1 MPGMNLVK
9 ASNLEAWSRSLT
21 ARANLPGVVASLIRS
36 SCPTLQSYRFPSG
49 DASQTHGFDG
59 VAEVVTETTFVP
71 SGRSIWEFGTGEN
84 YEKKASDDF
93 KKRTDE
99 LSADDRATRTFTFVT
114 SRIWDGG
121 PEDWEKERAS
131 AGWLKVRALDA
142 TSIELWLLE
151 CPAVSLALA
160 KDLSIIPPTGV
171 RTIPEFWDEYR
182 LNFDPVLKE
191 DLLLAGREEKAK
203 RLCQSLSEGLKGISK
218 WQGDSAAEAI
228 AFMAASIMK
237 ADPETSAFLISKTL
251 VIETPEI
258 AQILPATNRFNFIL
272 TPTAARVGPA
282 LARTSQVTFALGSDD
297 RAGEAELLDR
307 MNTRDFAAGLKS
319 MGLDDEESFR
329 LATRCGRSVTVL
341 SRLNASS
348 IARPPEWHRD
358 STLVPFV
365 LAGGWDA
372 QNEYDR
378 AAMEKLCNTRYE
390 NIDASARKFA
400 SIADP
405 PIDLDGAVWTLRSPT
420 DAFTLLGSLI
430 DTATQQRLRNVCIDV
445 LGEKDLTLE
454 VPEDKR
460 PIIPTRGADFHH
472 SEWIRRGLARS
483 LLLVS
488 GLHEAAKF
496 KVIGA
501 TPEQFVDDIMGSL
514 PGLAQD
520 IRLIA
525 SLKSELP
532 MLAEAAPLPL
542 ASALERVLGGDGA
555 VWTPIIFRDRKDQ
568 SFLSSFSPHTY
579 ILWALET
586 MAWSPKHLHRAA
598 SILMKLADHDPG
610 GSTTNRPLH
619 SLREIFLAWR
629 PNTYASLE
637 ERTAVCRSICLAS
650 KKTGLELAMALLPTP
665 FDHSSST
672 AKPRLRGFGD
682 AQSKPVTYGDANT
695 AFQRY
700 GDLAV
705 ELAGTDISALSA
717 LVERLPHLSPTTRD
731 RALAAMKSAVE
742 GASSEEEVFK
752 LWTGLRDLVQ
762 KHRSFQEA
770 NWAMS
775 EDQLGP
781 IEKVC
786 KEIEPRDPVR
796 QVLWLFNDY
805 APQGG
810 MPKGQDYIEEANR
823 DRADAVRELLNRHG
837 VAAVLELAKTAK
849 LPHFVGIAMAQA
861 TDSIELLKQIFEA
874 SLHPESS
881 VNIDFAIALSAMGH
895 QSHGAEWDDWMVRL
909 ASTLRPDSAANLFL
923 RWPDNHQTWNIVTTV
938 SPEAEREYWKRKWAF
953 KPSSQDELLC
963 AFGKYSEIGRFSA
976 ILDMIGYD
984 EAALSTS
991 RCIATLRG
999 LIGELNADPPKLQ
1012 RIHYQLVHMIQALQ
1026 QREDRDLAQIAALE
1040 YEYLPLLEFET
1051 EPVALNQILAGSP
1064 DFFIKIICDA
1074 FAPSSGPKEPITD
1087 DRKLRARL
1095 GYQVLQSMKM
1105 VPGFS
1110 SGIGDLDH
1118 LRAWISEV
1126 RALAKV
1132 ADREVIT
1139 DQQIG
1144 QVLAYAPADTD
1155 DGAWP
1160 TKKIRDLIE
1169 ELAAEQIEV
1178 GIMISRFNQRGS
1190 FRKELFDGGN
1200 QERGI
1205 AKQYRDWAAAARNW
1219 PRTKALLER
1228 IAEDW
1233 HRQAKRADTEA
1244 RLDQVRDG

>member
-9 ASNLEAWSRSLT
+9 ASNLEAWSSSLT
-21 ARANLPGVVASLIRS
+21 ARANLPGVVASLICS

-59 VAEVVTETTFVP
+59 VAEVVTGTTFVP
-71 SGRSIWEFGTGEN
+71 EGISIWEFGTGEN
-84 YEKKASDDF
+84 YERKASDDF
-93 KKRTDE
+93 KKRTDAM
-99 LSADDRATRTFTFVT
+99 SAEDRAKRTFTFVT
-114 SRIWDGG
+114 SRLWDGG
-121 PEDWEKERAS
+121 PEKWEQARAS
-131 AGWLKVRALDA
+131 EGWLKVRVLDA
-142 TSIELWLLE
+142 TSLELWLSE
-151 CPAVSLALA
+151 SPAVALTLA
-160 KDLSIIPPTGV
+160 KELGIIPPIGI
-171 RTIPEFWDEYR
+171 RTIPEFWEEYR

-203 RLCQSLSEGLKGISK
+203 RLCQSLSEGVKDTAK
-218 WQGDSAAEAI
+218 WQADSASEAI
-228 AFMAASIMK
+228 AFIAASIMK
-237 ADPETSAFLISKTL
+237 ADSKTSEFLVSKTL

-258 AQILPATNRFNFIL
+258 ARIVPTRNGFNFIL
-272 TPTAARVGPA
+272 TPAAASVGPA
-282 LARTSQVTFALGSDD
+282 LARTSQVTLALGSED
-297 RAGEAELLDR
+297 RAGEAELLER
-307 MNTRDFAAGLKS
+307 MNTTDFAAGLKS
-319 MGLDDEESFR
+319 MGLDDEEAFR
-329 LATRCGRSVTVL
+329 LSTRCGRSVTVL
-341 SRLNASS
+341 SRLNASA
-348 IARPPEWHRD
+348 IAHPPEWHREA
-358 STLVPFV
+358 TLAPFV

-372 QNEYDR
+372 WNKDDCAE
-378 AAMEKLCNTRYE
+378 MEKLCNTGYA
-390 NIDASARKFA
+390 NVDGAARRFA

-420 DAFTLLGSLI
+420 DAFILLGPLI
-430 DTATQQRLRNVCIDV
+430 DTAAQQRFRDVCMEV
-445 LGEKDLTLE
+445 LGEMDLTLE
-454 VPEDKR
+454 VPEDQQ

-472 SEWIRRGLARS
+472 SEWLRRGLARS
-483 LLLVS
+483 LLLIS
-488 GLHEAAKF
+488 ALHDAAKF
-496 KVIGA
+496 RVIGA
-501 TPEQFVDDIMGSL
+501 NPEQFVDDIIGSL
-514 PGLAQD
+514 PGLVQD

-542 ASALERVLGGDGA
+542 ASALERVLGGDCA

-598 SILMKLADHDPG
+598 SILMKLAEHDPG

-665 FDHSSST
+665 FDHSSPT

-682 AQSKPVTYGDANT
+682 VQSKPVTYGDANT

-717 LVERLPHLSPTTRD
+717 LVERLPHLSPIARQH
-731 RALAAMKSAVE
+731 ALSAMKSSVE
-742 GASSEEEVFK
+742 GARAEEEAFK

-762 KHRSFQEA
+762 KHRSFKEA
-770 NWAMS
+770 NWAMGQ
-775 EDQLGP
+775 DQLGP

-823 DRADAVRELLNRHG
+823 DRTDAVRELLNRHG
-837 VAAVLELAKTAK
+837 IAAVLELAKAAK
-849 LPHFVGIAMAQA
+849 LPHFVGIAAAQA
-861 TDSIELLKQIFEA
+861 TDSLELLKQILEA
-874 SLHPESS
+874 GLQPESS

-895 QSHGAEWDDWMVRL
+895 QSHGAEWDDWIVRL
-909 ASTLRPDSAANLFL
+909 ASTLGPDSAADLFL
-923 RWPDNHQTWNIVTTV
+923 RWPDNRQTWRVVMKV

-953 KPSSQDELLC
+953 KPSSQDELLF

-984 EAALSTS
+984 EAALSTLQ
-991 RCIATLRG
+991 CIATLGG
-999 LIGELNADPPKLQ
+999 LIGELNADPSKLQ

-1026 QREDRDLAQIAALE
+1026 QREDTDLAQIAAFE
-1040 YEYLPLLEFET
+1040 YEYLPLLEFEA

-1132 ADREVIT
+1132 ADRAVIT

-1160 TKKIRDLIE
+1160 AKRIRDLIE
-1169 ELAAEQIEV
+1169 ELAADQIEV

-1200 QERGI
+1200 QERGL
-1205 AKQYRDWAAAARNW
+1205 ARQYRDWAAAARNW

-1233 HRQAKRADTEA
+1233 DRQAKRADTEA